1 MLFFRLTPQVHGGG
15 VYGAGR
21 GAVVL
26 DEVGCGG
33 AESSVL
39 LCPHSGLRVHDC
51 GHHEDVGLDCQPPG
65 AGETLPFR
73 LSVSLHVCLRV
84 CLCAARG
91 R

>member
-1 MLFFRLTPQVHGGG
+1 MHGGG

-39 LCPHSGLRVHDC
+39 LCAHSGLRVHDC

-73 LSVSLHVCLRV
+73 LSVSHVCLRV